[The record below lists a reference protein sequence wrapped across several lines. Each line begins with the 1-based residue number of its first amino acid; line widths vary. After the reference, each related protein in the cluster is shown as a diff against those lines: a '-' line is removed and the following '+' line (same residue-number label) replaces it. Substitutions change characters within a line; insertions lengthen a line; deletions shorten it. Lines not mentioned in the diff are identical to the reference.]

1 MCKDIITK
9 KINYIFQFFIE
20 YGANRSASG
29 GERLEHELLRL
40 PSPEFPRSPAPSA
53 TGRSRCERSEQ
64 KLFRLTSTEFPRKTS
79 ATARSKCSSNSFDY
93 VYGVPSENFGFCYAY
108 ASVFLQNEFTQTQ
121 QYSFFESS
129 SSYS

>member
-20 YGANRSASG
+20 YGASRSVSG
-29 GERLEHELLRL
+29 GERLEH
-40 PSPEFPRSPAPSA
+40 
-53 TGRSRCERSEQ
+53 GCERSEQ
-64 KLFRLTSTEFPRKTS
+64 KLLRLTSTEFPRKTS
-79 ATARSKCSSNSFDY
+79 AI
-93 VYGVPSENFGFCYAY
+93 